1 MRMETEPDVA
11 HQNGGCNLNRNPNLV
26 NAFFDN
32 IQLELMHDA
41 AEDLWRKSIVIFGQI
56 VVPLVFE
63 RNVPRRLQEI
73 QSKFR

>member
-1 MRMETEPDVA
+1 MRMETEPNVA
-11 HQNGGCNLNRNPNLV
+11 HQNGGGSLNSNPNLV

-41 AEDLWRKSIVIFGQI
+41 AQDLWRKSIVIFGRI

-63 RNVPRRLQEI
+63 GNVPRRLQEN